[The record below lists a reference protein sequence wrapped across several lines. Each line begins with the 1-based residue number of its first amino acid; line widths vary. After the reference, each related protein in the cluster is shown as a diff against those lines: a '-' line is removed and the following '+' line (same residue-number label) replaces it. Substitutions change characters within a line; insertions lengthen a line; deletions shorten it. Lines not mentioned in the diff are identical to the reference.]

1 MATICEKN
9 VYYTRDNAVLVTL
22 MLTVWEITYTLSDV
36 LLFKV
41 E

>member
-1 MATICEKN
+1 MGTN
-9 VYYTRDNAVLVTL
+9 VYSTRDNAVLFTV

-36 LLFKV
+36 LLLKV